1 MSKGAL
7 KVEKTSVI
15 TRHWKLLA
23 GFLAGLFGWG
33 LARQMNLPGSTHI
46 LIGWDVG
53 ALIYAVLL
61 WRLFLTA
68 DEAKVRAKA
77 AAEDEG
83 RSIMLLIVLSAIAAS
98 LAAVVAAMIGARSAA
113 TAVKDL
119 TAACAGVTLLLSW
132 IVLHSVFVLHYA
144 HRHFGGGP
152 GKGGFGFP
160 GEPAR
165 TYKDFVYLAFSIGA
179 TFQVSDNDVR
189 TGALRNLVT
198 AHAVTAYFYNT
209 AILALGINIIAGV
222 VSG

>member
-1 MSKGAL
+1 M
-7 KVEKTSVI
+7 
-15 TRHWKLLA
+15 
-23 GFLAGLFGWG
+23 
-33 LARQMNLPGSTHI
+33 
-46 LIGWDVG
+46 IGWDVG
-53 ALIYAVLL
+53 AAIYGVLL

-68 DEAKVRAKA
+68 DEAKLRAKA

-83 RSIMLLIVLSAIAAS
+83 RSIMLLIVLAAIAAS
-98 LAAVVAAMIGARSAA
+98 LAAVVAAMIGARSA
-113 TAVKDL
+113 TASVKDL

-144 HRHFGGGP
+144 HRHFGEGA

>member
-1 MSKGAL
+1 MRKS
-7 KVEKTSVI
+7 TSEGGKSSLI
-15 TRHWKLLA
+15 TRHWRLVVGVLA
-23 GFLAGLFGWG
+23 GALGWLF
-33 LARQMNLPGSTHI
+33 AHQINLPESTHI
-46 LIGWDVG
+46 LIGWDFG
-53 ALIYAVLL
+53 AAIYAVLL

-68 DEAKVRAKA
+68 DEATLRAKA

-83 RSIMLLIVLSAIAAS
+83 RYLILLIVLSAIAAS
-98 LAAVVAAMIGARSAA
+98 LAAVVAAMIGARAQAA
-113 TAVKDL
+113 FARNL
-119 TAACAGVTLLLSW
+119 TAACAGATLVLSW

-144 HRHFGGGP
+144 HRHFGAGA

-198 AHAVTAYFYNT
+198 THAVTAYFYNT

-222 VSG
+222 VAG